1 MENVSW
7 FERQVNWFNFYRYG
21 AMANMLI
28 FLSCYGSIAA
38 MLSIKSGF
46 TIGMIIAAVTS
57 MASNTALISQSPA
70 KYCIAIFLG
79 GFAIQTLIIIATL
92 FM

>member
-7 FERQVNWFNFYRYG
+7 FERQVNWFSFYRYG

-38 MLSIKSGF
+38 VLSIKSGF
-46 TIGMIIAAVTS
+46 TLGMIIAATTS

-70 KYCIAIFLG
+70 KYCVGIFLA
-79 GFAIQTLIIIATL
+79 GFVIQTIIIIATF